1 MKISY
6 LKGCL
11 GAILVASSGLAG
23 AATEMLAAGTGS
35 AQAELMVPQF
45 LAQPPALTAEQAL
58 RQQQFAARQRGAGA
72 LGAANAVF
80 ASPRADTQTRADIRP
95 AVVDRG
101 DPAYSP
107 EPLAANTFTL
117 FLNNLPNPATA
128 GQSMSDVNEPSHA
141 NSGKYIWYTGNWYA
155 GRSANAGNTWNFVN
169 PYADFPDFCCD

>member
-107 EPLAANTFTL
+107 RACLTSMSFHTPTRASTSGTPETGTQAAPPT
-117 FLNNLPNPATA
+117 PATR
-128 GQSMSDVNEPSHA
+128 GTSSIPMQTSL
-141 NSGKYIWYTGNWYA
+141 I
-155 GRSANAGNTWNFVN
+155 SAATRT
-169 PYADFPDFCCD
+169 